1 VCVYYCRTGFRS
13 EKVSSAVCFLQ
24 QSDCVAEKMKTI
36 DFILD
41 GKFHLHTPKK
51 EGFRTQVKYR

>member
-1 VCVYYCRTGFRS
+1 MAGTTDVAVVAVT
-13 EKVSSAVCFLQ
+13 KVSSAVCFLQ
-24 QSDCVAEKMKTI
+24 QSDCVEAKMKTI

-51 EGFRTQVKYR
+51 RRV